1 MMLAFV
7 CLVLLCVCVVPGA
20 TVRQCVVHCL
30 LVTPCTLLSL
40 SPFLPVCTSSFPF
53 IHQTS
58 FSGQRLSL
66 DATYAAFLV
75 APVRRHASRHFPH
88 AVSSQRRA
96 LLPSAVSGAR
106 CFPHDDLPLSLARL
120 LTLRALVLEARSPL
134 VPSLVPSLSF
144 THTTHTHSFYSPLSE
159 IARADPCRIA
169 LDV

>member
-58 FSGQRLSL
+58 FSRQRLSL

-75 APVRRHASRHFPH
+75 APVRRHASRHFP
-88 AVSSQRRA
+88 Q
-96 LLPSAVSGAR
+96 AVSGAR
-106 CFPHDDLPLSLARL
+106 CFPQPSAERVASLMTISLSPSPAFSLFVPSCSKPALPLFPRSFSLSRSH
-120 LTLRALVLEARSPL
+120 TLHTHTLVLFPAQ
-134 VPSLVPSLSF
+134 
-144 THTTHTHSFYSPLSE
+144 
-159 IARADPCRIA
+159 
-169 LDV
+169 